1 MRALGQ
7 FWAMRQFLFAA
18 MIMGAGTAYAECPAP
33 LDITERAATLI
44 DELRASPSQ
53 QAAQGANAELWALWL
68 KAPDATAQGLL
79 DRGLFWLR
87 FQNYEAAETSFGA
100 LISYCPDYA
109 EGDNQRAYSAFLQMD
124 YARALDDLDRALE
137 RSPAHIGAMSGKALT
152 LFGLQRDEE
161 AKAVLRDALALN
173 PWLSERRLLEE
184 DVDPI

>member
-1 MRALGQ
+1 
-7 FWAMRQFLFAA
+7 
-18 MIMGAGTAYAECPAP
+18 
-33 LDITERAATLI
+33 
-44 DELRASPSQ
+44 
-53 QAAQGANAELWALWL
+53 
-68 KAPDATAQGLL
+68 
-79 DRGLFWLR
+79 
-87 FQNYEAAETSFGA
+87 
-100 LISYCPDYA
+100 
-109 EGDNQRAYSAFLQMD
+109 MD